1 MKTVETGALGWQH
14 EAWND
19 TYYPEDLPEDW
30 RLDYY
35 SHHFNFVVIRQVEWR
50 QATRDDITQW
60 LEDVPDD
67 FLFYLSVDAGNPDS
81 GLLDQLLLITSIMGK
96 RLSGI
101 LPGGMKQHV
110 PNEMIMELSRLVTVY
125 VDVDDSSGMA
135 GNIKYCWR
143 PGRKVAGAALG
154 ILPAESTIDMRG
166 MRVCIQEFL
175 AQGEEDQDLRL
186 VFEGE
191 PPSVKAM
198 QDAQVI
204 IEMLT

>member
-1 MKTVETGALGWQH
+1 
-14 EAWND
+14 
-19 TYYPEDLPEDW
+19 
-30 RLDYY
+30 
-35 SHHFNFVVIRQVEWR
+35 
-50 QATRDDITQW
+50 
-60 LEDVPDD
+60 
-67 FLFYLSVDAGNPDS
+67 
-81 GLLDQLLLITSIMGK
+81 
-96 RLSGI
+96 
-101 LPGGMKQHV
+101 
-110 PNEMIMELSRLVTVY
+110 
-125 VDVDDSSGMA
+125 MA
-135 GNIKYCWR
+135 DNIKYCWR

-175 AQGEEDQDLRL
+175 AQGEEDKDLRL